1 MSFKP
6 ILNLRATTIKK
17 AFLLNA
23 IVLAI
28 IAAASIELRKYLDY
42 IKETKGL
49 SRVKKMYITIF
60 GTFFIGLFIY
70 IVARFLLGFGEGML
84 ANKPFSQKLF

>member
-6 ILNLRATTIKK
+6 ILNLRATTIRK

-28 IAAASIELRKYLDY
+28 IAAGSIELRKYLDY

-49 SRVKKMYITIF
+49 NRIQKMSITIA
-60 GTFFIGLFIY
+60 GTFIIGMIIY
-70 IVARFLLGFGEGML
+70 LLARCFLGFGEGLL
-84 ANKPFSQKLF
+84 ATKPFSNLLF